1 MGSHFHNYNRVSIMV
16 DYNGVTFLVELST
29 RKGAYIFGISGIRTF
44 CPGAPLTYF
53 NDGGVRVIFL
63 GLKFWPKV
71 IFFGS
76 MKDSGIFGESRKKT
90 EGFFGVAK
98 KELRDFLGCA
108 KKVVTFS
115 GRQIL
120 KL

>member
-1 MGSHFHNYNRVSIMV
+1 M
-16 DYNGVTFLVELST
+16 
-29 RKGAYIFGISGIRTF
+29 IFW
-44 CPGAPLTYF
+44 
-53 NDGGVRVIFL
+53 

-76 MKDSGIFGESRKKT
+76 MKDAGIFLGHEKKGEIC
-90 EGFFGVAK
+90 FGLQK
-98 KELRDFLGCA
+98 KELRGFGGYV
-108 KKVVTFS
+108 KKVVIFL

>member
-1 MGSHFHNYNRVSIMV
+1 MKDMLIQTNLR
-16 DYNGVTFLVELST
+16 
-29 RKGAYIFGISGIRTF
+29 

-53 NDGGVRVIFL
+53 NDGGMIRVTFW

-76 MKDSGIFGESRKKT
+76 MKDAGIFLGRKRKT

-98 KELRDFLGCA
+98 KRNKGFFGVC
-108 KKVVTFS
+108 
-115 GRQIL
+115 
-120 KL
+120 

>member
-1 MGSHFHNYNRVSIMV
+1 MV

-76 MKDSGIFGESRKKT
+76 MKDSGIWGGGGREKKRRDFFGLRKKN
-90 EGFFGVAK
+90 
-98 KELRDFLGCA
+98 
-108 KKVVTFS
+108 
-115 GRQIL
+115 
-120 KL
+120 